1 MALNI
6 LDHVAIAYQPV
17 WGRTRQLVA
26 VRLRVRALDPD
37 SVDAAHLLHL
47 LEGEWSESAPTPIV
61 AFADRQLLSQALV
74 LAPSERVWLELPDPS
89 LVAADDLTE
98 RAAQAA
104 RQGHRLVC
112 PAPLSQAASA
122 KNDTSS
128 MRHLLTLAPDEV
140 AAVMNV
146 VAQRRHGGPRARS
159 PLPPGQLYRNMPT
172 RALAAHCL
180 DEAQAWGVC
189 GWPVDDVLRPYQR
202 FGVPADRLTVTEVQ
216 LALQKDRAMDTVE
229 DVVHQ
234 DPVLTF
240 KLLQLA
246 NSPLFGTGRE
256 VDTIRQAIMLLGQN
270 RVREWLLE
278 QRPGAH
284 TDKELLPMR
293 HALVLRARL
302 MEYLMDAGPQQDLR
316 TEIYLTGLFS
326 QLDRLLHEPLA
337 RALQRVPVSE
347 RMVSALLRQDGAY
360 FAYLDLARQMEDF
373 DRIDQLAQVCEEH
386 EFALDH
392 VNRAL
397 IRMLARWSHVL

>member
-74 LAPSERVWLELPDPS
+74 LAPSERVWLELPDPTLGAMS
-89 LVAADDLTE
+89 DMADRVAVA
-98 RAAQAA
+98 R
-104 RQGHRLVC
+104 RQGHRLVW
-112 PAPLSQAASA
+112 PTVLSQADPGLADDA
-122 KNDTSS
+122 S
-128 MRHLLTLAPDEV
+128 MRHLLSLTPEDV

-146 VAQRRHGGPRARS
+146 VAQRRHGGPRAPS
-159 PLPPGQLYRNMPT
+159 PLLAGQLYQGVGH
-172 RALAAHCL
+172 RALATHCL
-180 DEAQAWGVC
+180 DEAQAWGIC

-202 FGVPADRLTVTEVQ
+202 FGVPVDRLTLTEVQ
-216 LALQKDRAMDTVE
+216 LTLQKDRAMDTVE
-229 DVVHQ
+229 EMVHQ

-256 VDTIRQAIMLLGQN
+256 VGTIRQAMMLLGQN
-270 RVREWLLE
+270 RVRQWLLE

-326 QLDRLLHEPLA
+326 QLDRLMHEPLS

-347 RMVSALLRQDGAY
+347 RMVSALLREEGAY

-373 DRIDQLAQVCEEH
+373 DRLDQLAQVCEDH

-397 IRMLARWSHVL
+397 IRMLSRWSHEL